1 MKIEKETYK
10 TALDKFN
17 DDFSQYMSSLSKEDQ
32 EKLNSDF
39 VILNQEGQ
47 IDVEEK
53 LPNPGIKVGEKAP
66 NFTLN
71 NPFGKKIT
79 LDEELKKGPVILVFY
94 RGAWCPF
101 CNMHLHAL
109 QESMPMFEK
118 YNAQLIA
125 VTPQNPEKSEE
136 QITKD
141 KYSFEV
147 LSDLDSQVIKEYNLY
162 YKITENLV
170 TVLKGLG
177 FDVEAHNGKGRHE
190 LPVPGT
196 FVIDQEGIVQAMH
209 APIDYTL
216 RMEPS
221 DILSALESTYTKEY
235 KGK

>member
-1 MKIEKETYK
+1 MNTDQKSYQVS
-10 TALDKFN
+10 LDKFN
-17 DDFSQYMSSLSKEDQ
+17 DDFAQYMSSLSKEDQ
-32 EKLNSDF
+32 EKLNQDF
-39 VILNQEGQ
+39 IILNQEGKT
-47 IDVEEK
+47 DVEVQ

-66 NFTLN
+66 NFTLT
-71 NPFGKKIT
+71 NPFGLEVT
-79 LDEELKKGPVILVFY
+79 LESELKKGPVILVFY

-109 QESMPMFEK
+109 QESMPKFQQ
-118 YNAQLIA
+118 YNAQIIA
-125 VTPQNPEKSEE
+125 VTLQNPEKSEE

-141 KYSFEV
+141 AYTFEV
-147 LSDLDSQVIKEYNLY
+147 LSDVNSQVIKDYNLY

-177 FDVEAHNGKGRHE
+177 FDVEEHNGKGRNE

-196 FVIDQEGIVQAMH
+196 FVLDQDGVVQAMH

-221 DILSALESTYTKEY
+221 DIVNVLEKIQY
-235 KGK
+235 KNKYFV